1 MVRLEILMVED
12 NRGDVVLLDEAFDRP
27 GASHCIHVVCDGVE
41 ALEFL
46 RRQGAHAHAPRP
58 DVIVLDLKLPRKG
71 GREVLEDIL
80 PDPDLRCTPIV
91 VLSSSES
98 ELELVRDLHLPMGLC
113 IAKPST
119 FAGYVEIAGII
130 ISHGRRQAE
139 NAPSPAP

>member
-1 MVRLEILMVED
+1 MDRLKILMVED
-12 NRGDVVLLDEAFDRP
+12 NRGDVVLLDEAFDRS

-41 ALEFL
+41 ALEVL
-46 RRQGAHAHAPRP
+46 RRQGAHAQAPRP

-80 PDPDLRCTPIV
+80 PDPDLRCIPIV

-98 ELELVRDLHLPMGLC
+98 ELELIRNLHLPMGLC

-130 ISHGRRQAE
+130 ISHGRRHAE
-139 NAPSPAP
+139 NTPSPAP